1 MADTSALTDP
11 LADRGPELSGTTTAL
26 LVLATVFV
34 GLRFWARWTVGFHYG
49 LDDWFMV
56 VGLIVTFMAGAL
68 NYAMIAQGLGR
79 HAATLSQDTLI
90 QFLKLL
96 LAFECVYVT
105 AVMFIKISLLL
116 MYRRIFPGRGFK
128 IAAMVLGLLTI
139 GWWLAIVFVCVFQ
152 CTPVAKAYMPWIEG
166 TCIDLKASFIGNAIP
181 NILTDVA
188 ILCLP
193 IGQVWKLQVT
203 LAQRLS
209 LCFMFLLGGFVLFAS
224 IYRFTTIMQFELTDT
239 TWTLATACTW
249 CVVEC
254 ACGVISACLP
264 TLRPLMVK
272 VSSQFGSIATK
283 YNLSGGQSDGRSKAG
298 SRGPTELMTIG
309 GTGGKSADRGFKRLG
324 TEDGK
329 YGITTNISTRS
340 AGAGGATTKPSDDS
354 DSGSCDDLSLKGG
367 IRIKVDQE
375 VRWGEESRARQ
386 DSTASTKYES
396 SSRSGSS
403 HLASNRV

>member
-1 MADTSALTDP
+1 MADTSGLQDP
-11 LADRGPELSGTTTAL
+11 LADKGPEQTTTTTVL
-26 LVLATVFV
+26 LVLATIFV
-34 GLRFWARWTVGFHYG
+34 ALRFWARWSVGFKYG

-56 VGLIVTFMAGAL
+56 VGLAVTFMAGAI
-68 NYAMIAQGLGR
+68 NYAMVAQGLGR
-79 HAATLSQDTLI
+79 HAATLPQEMQV

-96 LAFECVYVT
+96 LAFECIYVT

-116 MYRRIFPGRGFK
+116 MYCRIFPSRNFK
-128 IAAMVLGLLTI
+128 IAAMTLGGITI
-139 GWWLAIVFVCVFQ
+139 AWCIAIVFVCIFQ
-152 CTPVAKAYMPWIEG
+152 CTPVAKAYMPWIDG

-224 IYRFTTIMQFELTDT
+224 IYRFTTLMQFQIADT

-272 VSSQFGSIATK
+272 ISTQFGSIAT
-283 YNLSGGQSDGRSKAG
+283 N
-298 SRGPTELMTIG
+298 RGPTELLTIG
-309 GTGGKSADRGFKRLG
+309 GTGGKSADKGFQRLG
-324 TEDGK
+324 TEDRK
-329 YGITTNISTRS
+329 YGITTNITMR
-340 AGAGGATTKPSDDS
+340 ADDAATKAAPEP
-354 DSGSCDDLSLKGG
+354 DSGNDLSLKGG

-375 VRWGEESRARQ
+375 VCWSESRARQ
-386 DSTASTKYES
+386 DVKYDES

-403 HLASNRV
+403 HMGANQV